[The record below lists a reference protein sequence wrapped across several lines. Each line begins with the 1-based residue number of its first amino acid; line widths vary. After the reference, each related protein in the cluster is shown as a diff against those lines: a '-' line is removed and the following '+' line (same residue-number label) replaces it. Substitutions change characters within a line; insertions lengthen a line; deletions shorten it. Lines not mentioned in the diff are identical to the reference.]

1 LRIKRTT
8 GLDKVPF
15 NDLVTLVGER
25 LTWDAPTGRPKALTL
40 AQAVKAT
47 LIYYKNNVTED
58 VIAELMFVDQSTIS
72 RAIADIESVLAEVL
86 SEWVPD
92 LDEATRGTTTV
103 IDGSLLPCWSWK
115 SNPELYSGKHHTTG
129 HNHQFVVTL
138 DGRLAHISDP
148 LPGSSHDTKAARESG
163 IFDVL
168 DPSTMFG
175 DKGYVGT
182 GVITPFKKPARGKLL
197 DWQKEFNTQ
206 VNKRRYVVERAIANF
221 KTWRILHTGYRRP
234 LATYQTAFNA
244 IRGLYF
250 YSRSFA

>member
-1 LRIKRTT
+1 LRIQRTT
-8 GLDKVPF
+8 GLNQIPF
-15 NDLVTLVGER
+15 DQLVALVGER
-25 LTWDAPTGRPKALTL
+25 IEWNAATGRPRELTL
-40 AQAVKAT
+40 AQAVKVT
-47 LIYYKNNVTED
+47 LIYFKNNITED

-72 RAIADIESVLAEVL
+72 RAIADIEVLFAEIL
-86 SEWVPD
+86 AEWVPG

-115 SNPELYSGKHHTTG
+115 AKPELYSGKHHTTG

-148 LPGSSHDTKAARESG
+148 LPGSFHDTKAARESK
-163 IFDVL
+163 ILETL
-168 DPSTMFG
+168 DPSNMFG

-182 GVITPFKKPARGKLL
+182 GIITPFKKPSGGELL

-221 KTWRILHTGYRRP
+221 KIWRVLHTDYRRP
-234 LATYQTAFNA
+234 HSTYQTAFNA